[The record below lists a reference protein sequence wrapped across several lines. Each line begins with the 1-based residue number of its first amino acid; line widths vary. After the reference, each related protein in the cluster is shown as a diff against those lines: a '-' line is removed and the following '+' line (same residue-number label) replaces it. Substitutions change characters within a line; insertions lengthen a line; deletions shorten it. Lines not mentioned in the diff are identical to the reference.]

1 MQLWQLTHSL
11 CCRHGHWKVQHNHK
25 YLHGVCVVSSGRG
38 GRQYN
43 VRTYVVTGVHT
54 LWCMR
59 WACGIECKVCT
70 PLQNGWAQVGSCRE
84 LYSVGQEYRPVS
96 QTGSRFCMVSLRMG
110 VFTSMQQTTAL
121 SAPFYRRNIP
131 DDDAFL
137 KTCLFD
143 PNSEVNKS
151 CPIFTLK
158 SIVEM
163 IGGSSTFDDLA
174 TEVGITLDC
183 GGAVESWGAFRGV
196 FPPYSQHPL
205 EIYQALCHLYP
216 ARLPPILLEILT
228 FKDLRLQLFNF
239 CYLLSQTFFEL
250 PMASKT
256 HFILN
261 NYNSLIAKLLY
272 RMYTHSQSLLFSH

>member
-1 MQLWQLTHSL
+1 
-11 CCRHGHWKVQHNHK
+11 
-25 YLHGVCVVSSGRG
+25 
-38 GRQYN
+38 
-43 VRTYVVTGVHT
+43 
-54 LWCMR
+54 
-59 WACGIECKVCT
+59 
-70 PLQNGWAQVGSCRE
+70 
-84 LYSVGQEYRPVS
+84 
-96 QTGSRFCMVSLRMG
+96 MVSLRKG

-216 ARLPPILLEILT
+216 AR
-228 FKDLRLQLFNF
+228 
-239 CYLLSQTFFEL
+239 
-250 PMASKT
+250 
-256 HFILN
+256 
-261 NYNSLIAKLLY
+261 IAPH
-272 RMYTHSQSLLFSH
+272 T